1 MPSILVKIWRFY
13 ADGFRNMTVGRTLWL
28 IIIVKL
34 IVIFVVLKLLF
45 FPDMLTGSTDA
56 ERGAQ
61 VLDML
66 TERNDNSL

>member
-1 MPSILVKIWRFY
+1 MPSNFVKIWRFY

>member
-1 MPSILVKIWRFY
+1 MSRILVRIWRFY

-34 IVIFVVLKLLF
+34 IVIFAVLKLLF

>member
-1 MPSILVKIWRFY
+1 MVKIWRFY

-66 TERNDNSL
+66 TEPNDNSL

>member
-1 MPSILVKIWRFY
+1 
-13 ADGFRNMTVGRTLWL
+13 MTVGRTLWL